1 MTTAKDGPCNAIL
14 SGISAYLD
22 GDLDSHT
29 CDAIE
34 RHCVT
39 CARCAEVVKGL
50 RETIGLCRDAAAVP
64 LPEHVRRRARQQV
77 RELLDKE
84 ST

>member
-1 MTTAKDGPCNAIL
+1 MTAPQNGQCKPIL

-22 GDLDSHT
+22 GDLDSDT
-29 CDAIE
+29 CEAIE

-50 RETIGLCRDAAAVP
+50 RETIGLCRDAGAVP

-77 RELLDKE
+77 RELLDKK